1 MSAMSVDYEK
11 MGLFYLGRQF
21 DAATRETTQDLVLY
35 DSRDLTTHA
44 VCVGMTGSGRFQ
56 TVARPSRRSAQGR
69 RPRHP
74 RRAHRRE
81 LA

>member
-21 DAATRETTQDLVLY
+21 DVATRETTQDLVLY

-44 VCVGMTGSGRFQ
+44 VCVGMTGSG
-56 TVARPSRRSAQGR
+56 
-69 RPRHP
+69 
-74 RRAHRRE
+74 
-81 LA
+81 

>member
-44 VCVGMTGSGRFQ
+44 VCVGMTGSG
-56 TVARPSRRSAQGR
+56 
-69 RPRHP
+69 
-74 RRAHRRE
+74 
-81 LA
+81 